1 MEDEGVTIHSLRH
14 TYASFAIAQ
23 GADAKTLQM
32 QLGHSSPSITL
43 NTYTAL
49 WPERLDDVAYAIGAL
64 RERELVRIWHGD
76 PAAFVCICMQIV
88 FDGKISP

>member
-23 GADAKTLQM
+23 GVDAKTLQM

-49 WPERLDDVAYAIGAL
+49 WPEQLDDVAYAIGAL
-64 RERELVRIWHGD
+64 RERELV
-76 PAAFVCICMQIV
+76 
-88 FDGKISP
+88 